1 MRRGTGRRIGRGIAG
16 TGGPERGAVTAETA
30 VVLPALVLL
39 LAVLL
44 GAASAGATQ
53 LRLEE
58 AARAGA
64 REAAR
69 GEAVGSVEATARRL
83 AGPGAA
89 VELAAEGGWTSVTV
103 NSGVDG
109 PFRDLFGMRLSATAS
124 GWSEHG
130 R

>member
-1 MRRGTGRRIGRGIAG
+1 MGQVRKGSRI
-16 TGGPERGAVTAETA
+16 PERGSVTAETA

-44 GAASAGATQ
+44 GAASAGTTQ

-69 GEAVGSVEATARRL
+69 GEPAGSVESTVRRL
-83 AGPGAA
+83 AGTRA
-89 VELAAEGGWTSVTV
+89 ELAVTGQGGWTSITV
-103 NSGVDG
+103 SSEVDG
-109 PFRDLFGMRLSATAS
+109 PFVEFFKLRLSATAS
-124 GWSEHG
+124 GWSELG

>member
-1 MRRGTGRRIGRGIAG
+1 MGRGMRRGGRRNTGDGRGR
-16 TGGPERGAVTAETA
+16 ERGAVTAETA
-30 VVLPALVLL
+30 VVLPALVLI

-44 GAASAGATQ
+44 GAASAGMTQ

-64 REAAR
+64 RELAR
-69 GEAVGSVEATARRL
+69 GEAAGSVEATVRRL
-83 AGPGAA
+83 AGPGA
-89 VELAAEGGWTSVTV
+89 ELDVAGEGGWTSVTV
-103 NSGVDG
+103 SSGVDG
-109 PFRDLFGMRLSATAS
+109 PLADVFGIRLSATAS